1 MNMIQKY
8 LYNDE
13 DITLDIIMKIEKV
26 VRILCERT
34 GKQFEEILAEL
45 YKSNTYKA
53 LQNTKS
59 TMWAESSEFIV
70 DELFREW
77 ESNK

>member
-1 MNMIQKY
+1 
-8 LYNDE
+8 
-13 DITLDIIMKIEKV
+13 
-26 VRILCERT
+26 LCERT

-70 DELFREW
+70 DEVFREW
-77 ESNK
+77 ESNE